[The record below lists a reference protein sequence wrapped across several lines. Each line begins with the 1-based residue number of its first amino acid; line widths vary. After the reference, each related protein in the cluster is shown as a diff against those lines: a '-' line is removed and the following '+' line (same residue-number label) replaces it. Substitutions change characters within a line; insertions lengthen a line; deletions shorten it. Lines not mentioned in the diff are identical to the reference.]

1 MKRLLT
7 ILMAGLLLCSPIY
20 AITDACDGCVNP
32 GQAQA
37 VGGKGAD
44 GKFHEAATNNGGQLV
59 VAPSGSPMPVSG
71 TITTQ
76 PSGTPMPV
84 TESGAWTVTTQP
96 SGTPVPITA
105 TTPIPVTPKQLTG
118 VPSTFTPVTSDG
130 TVFTLAAGEI
140 GFIQNLDDAAVY
152 VKKGASASNSSFSF
166 VLAACTVTDDAKGGA
181 VRVDDWIGAVSIA
194 AATGSPRVAAWKQAP

>member
-1 MKRLLT
+1 MKT
-7 ILMAGLLLCSPIY
+7 ILILLAVLIALPMY
-20 AITDACDGCVNP
+20 
-32 GQAQA
+32 GQATNG
-37 VGGKGAD
+37 VDGGVKTDKGTQMIVLGAD
-44 GKFHEAATNNGGQLV
+44 GKSHYAKGNNTGQLV

-152 VKKGASASNSSFSF
+152 VKKGASASNSSFNF
-166 VLAACTVTDDAKGGA
+166 VLAACTVADDGKGGA